1 MNAVMGTMDFS
12 ARQCIQS
19 KDKFWSGDPVETIK
33 TTLQVTRSRHP
44 TPEVTPGRRGSSV
57 CSTGNG
63 AQGMRTPAGTPRN
76 GARERWELSS
86 YDQKDIFGNETP
98 KTKSPK
104 RRHTDSAESVS
115 FDVRRKLHDAAFFIS
130 EQKLPELAALQKEI
144 DDRRKE
150 RNKHGLVI
158 KSKKEEL
165 ERCQTKRASQV
176 RVPDMIDTEV
186 SKLGDDIAAGEKA
199 AGEELAVLPP
209 PTIPHAAVPA
219 RNI

>member
-1 MNAVMGTMDFS
+1 
-12 ARQCIQS
+12 
-19 KDKFWSGDPVETIK
+19 
-33 TTLQVTRSRHP
+33 
-44 TPEVTPGRRGSSV
+44 
-57 CSTGNG
+57 
-63 AQGMRTPAGTPRN
+63 MRTPAGTPRN

-115 FDVRRKLHDAAFFIS
+115 FDVRRKLHDAALFIS
-130 EQKLPELAALQKEI
+130 EQKLPELAAPQKEI

-150 RNKHGLVI
+150 RNEHDLVI
-158 KSKKEEL
+158 KNTKEEL

-176 RVPDMIDTEV
+176 RALDMIDTEV
-186 SKLGDDIAAGEKA
+186 SKLGDDIAADEKA
-199 AGEELAVLPP
+199 AGQELAVLPP

-219 RNI
+219 RNL

>member
-1 MNAVMGTMDFS
+1 MDFS
-12 ARQCIQS
+12 TRQYIQS

-33 TTLQVTRSRHP
+33 TSLQVTRSQHP
-44 TPEVTPGRRGSSV
+44 TPEITPGRKGSSV
-57 CSTGNG
+57 RSTGNG
-63 AQGMRTPAGTPRN
+63 ARGMRTPARTPRN

-115 FDVRRKLHDAAFFIS
+115 FDVRRKLHDAALFIS
-130 EQKLPELAALQKEI
+130 EQKLSELSALQKEI
-144 DDRRKE
+144 DDRLKE
-150 RNKHGLVI
+150 RNEYDLVI
-158 KSKKEEL
+158 KNKKEEL

-176 RVPDMIDTEV
+176 RALNMIDTKV
-186 SKLGDDIAAGEKA
+186 SKLGDDIAADEKA
-199 AGEELAVLPP
+199 AAEELAVLPP

-219 RNI
+219 RNV